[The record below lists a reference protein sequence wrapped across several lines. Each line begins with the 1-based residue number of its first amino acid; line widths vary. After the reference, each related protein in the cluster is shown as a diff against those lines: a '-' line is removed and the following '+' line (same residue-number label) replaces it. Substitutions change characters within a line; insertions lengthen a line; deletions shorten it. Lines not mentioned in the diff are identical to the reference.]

1 MANINKQHF
10 LVTGSCAV
18 VLSVF
23 SRSSVGKIG
32 EGKEKIKRKPI
43 LRKVL
48 FCANTPNFI
57 QIGGRAYPVRHYPI
71 AIRLR
76 TREEYAILCIA
87 LNPQSGDFSD
97 AILEVPSEALLH
109 LRKVLFG
116 EKYPNTFGINGHRKE
131 RNKRATPMDGSFC
144 IIIEGLLL
152 VGPVG

>member
-10 LVTGSCAV
+10 LLAGSCAV

-32 EGKEKIKRKPI
+32 DGKEKIKRKPI
-43 LRKVL
+43 LIKSIYS
-48 FCANTPNFI
+48 ANTPNFI

-87 LNPQSGDFSD
+87 LNPQSGDFSG

-109 LRKVLFG
+109 LRKVLFR
-116 EKYPNTFGINGHRKE
+116 EKAPEYHSGAINKEKHLQGRCCGQRTQYGI
-131 RNKRATPMDGSFC
+131 GSR
-144 IIIEGLLL
+144 
-152 VGPVG
+152 

>member
-1 MANINKQHF
+1 MENINKQHF
-10 LVTGSCAV
+10 LLAGSCAV

-32 EGKEKIKRKPI
+32 EGKEKIKRQPI
-43 LRKVL
+43 LIKSIYS
-48 FCANTPNFI
+48 ANTPNFI

-109 LRKVLFG
+109 LRKVLFR
-116 EKYPNTFGINGHRKE
+116 EKAPEYHSGAINKEKHLQGRCCGRRTQYGI
-131 RNKRATPMDGSFC
+131 GSR
-144 IIIEGLLL
+144 
-152 VGPVG
+152 

>member
-1 MANINKQHF
+1 M
-10 LVTGSCAV
+10 
-18 VLSVF
+18 
-23 SRSSVGKIG
+23 R
-32 EGKEKIKRKPI
+32 RKI

-109 LRKVLFG
+109 LRKVLFR
-116 EKYPNTFGINGHRKE
+116 EKAPEYHSGAINKEKHLQGRFCGRRTQYGLGRRNMLKHANEESGLRNFFPTRKRTLKE
-131 RNKRATPMDGSFC
+131 KKYLKRNRRNVP
-144 IIIEGLLL
+144 
-152 VGPVG
+152 